1 MNTIQ
6 TVNPAQQADDP
17 VRSVILEIELAFAR
31 HGSIPHHTRLSTLT
45 ALLATSIAEA
55 ALASTEQPPEQ
66 TAAILSSF
74 ASATVTREVD
84 NILRAQGTLQ

>member
-1 MNTIQ
+1 MNTIP
-6 TVNPAQQADDP
+6 TANPAPPADDP
-17 VRSVILEIELAFAR
+17 IRSAILEIELVFAR
-31 HGSIPHHTRLSTLT
+31 HGTIPYHTRLSTLT

-66 TAAILSSF
+66 TAAILASF